1 MSRETEKAMSQI
13 HKYLEENGSED
24 MDIEEM
30 NSLLQDF
37 MQEYNGSLPGQITE
51 ENAKTSDDFLELAE
65 KTDDKKSALK
75 YAKKALLLDP
85 DNLDAELMVADM
97 TARDAIDL
105 LEKLEHAVAHGSQ
118 VMEARGYTDEKS
130 IGNYWNILETRPYMR
145 LRDRYMATLKECGM
159 IRRAVSECEEM
170 MRLCENDNLGS
181 RFILMHLYALLEEE
195 EKALALHQKYDGHEE
210 SQMLFPLSVL
220 YFKLGDLD
228 RAGEYLDRLF
238 AANKDTK
245 KFIRAVVN
253 DKLGRYCDEMADF
266 VYRPFTIE
274 ELITELLENQELFKM
289 TPAYFPWANE
299 RLKGKK
305 VNRK

>member
-1 MSRETEKAMSQI
+1 M
-13 HKYLEENGSED
+13 
-24 MDIEEM
+24 
-30 NSLLQDF
+30 
-37 MQEYNGSLPGQITE
+37 
-51 ENAKTSDDFLELAE
+51 
-65 KTDDKKSALK
+65 
-75 YAKKALLLDP
+75 
-85 DNLDAELMVADM
+85 
-97 TARDAIDL
+97 
-105 LEKLEHAVAHGSQ
+105 AHGSQ

-145 LRDRYMATLKECGM
+145 LRDRYMETLKECGM

-170 MRLCENDNLGS
+170 MRLCENDNLGI

-195 EKALALHQKYDGHEE
+195 EKALALHQKYDAHEE

-253 DKLGRYCDEMADF
+253 AKLDRYYGEMEDF
-266 VYRPFTIE
+266 GYRPFTIE
-274 ELITELLENQELFKM
+274 ELITELLENQELFTM